1 MLTDEEIENIAQA
14 HLRKSYPQDCEIL
27 SRVKRSEP
35 DGVYFVANR
44 QADSLLNMYI
54 GDGGFFVTRQTGE
67 IWKFGSGQVSPQE
80 GLDYWLKWY
89 SKAGVLVCTDSQ
101 FDR

>member
-1 MLTDEEIENIAQA
+1 
-14 HLRKSYPQDCEIL
+14 
-27 SRVKRSEP
+27 
-35 DGVYFVANR
+35 
-44 QADSLLNMYI
+44 MYI